1 MREDVCGKEAP
12 FRKVRRSSLSRELNT
27 RLTVHRPKATYML
40 RSLLA
45 LIALGSA
52 SAYTVGLPIM
62 ATSRAPAPA
71 MSAVTSF
78 VAGTPTRAA
87 GSITALACIAAAP
100 LRAGTVAAV
109 AVSLN
114 MLRERQQ
121 AASVPPKEEVVVSW
135 DPLIAFAESATA
147 ALATGAAAAAT
158 GVLDSMEDGK

>member
-1 MREDVCGKEAP
+1 MRACVRKILGER
-12 FRKVRRSSLSRELNT
+12 FRKVRRSSLSRELHT
-27 RLTVHRPKATYML
+27 LDRPKATYML

-62 ATSRAPAPA
+62 VTSRAPAPA